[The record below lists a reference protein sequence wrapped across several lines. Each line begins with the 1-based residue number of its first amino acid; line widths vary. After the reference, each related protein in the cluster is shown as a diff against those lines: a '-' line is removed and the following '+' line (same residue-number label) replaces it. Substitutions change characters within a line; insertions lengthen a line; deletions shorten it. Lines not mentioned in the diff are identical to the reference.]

1 MCRSNSRPRSQ
12 PFPPTRESRGRL
24 SLSWSTSTPAMIS
37 GSPVLMT
44 RGIDDTRY
52 GIVEDVGW
60 TVETLNDTVDGEL
73 ADLSEDVQARFAR
86 IAELIEAI
94 GLPNVREPHVKH
106 IRDSIWEIRL
116 KGRAGIARALYVTA
130 TGTRVVVVRVFAKEM
145 QKTPNTEIEIARER
159 AKELEK

>member
-1 MCRSNSRPRSQ
+1 
-12 PFPPTRESRGRL
+12 
-24 SLSWSTSTPAMIS
+24 MIS

-116 KGRAGIARALYVTA
+116 
-130 TGTRVVVVRVFAKEM
+130 